1 MIFSALQNAF
11 VVFTLAE
18 NVFIFQ
24 LHLSE
29 YSGAYIIS
37 KTEFS
42 FGKFKTANEMKKIS
56 IWTRNAFNYFFF
68 LFALLSANLNISS

>member
-42 FGKFKTANEMKKIS
+42 FGKFKTANEMKKI
-56 IWTRNAFNYFFF
+56 
-68 LFALLSANLNISS
+68 